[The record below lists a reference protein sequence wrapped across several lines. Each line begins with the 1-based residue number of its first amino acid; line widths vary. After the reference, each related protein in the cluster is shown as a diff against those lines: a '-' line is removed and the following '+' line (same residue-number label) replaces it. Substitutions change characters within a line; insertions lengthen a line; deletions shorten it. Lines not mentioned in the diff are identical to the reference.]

1 MIIAEIEKNA
11 IERIQITINEY
22 KGHKFVDCRVY
33 YEDDQG
39 EWKPTKKGIALNSE
53 IIDEVVSALKK
64 AKPHLVGK

>member
-39 EWKPTKKGIALNSE
+39 EWKPTKKGIALTGE
-53 IIDEVVSALKK
+53 TIDEVVSALKK
-64 AKPHLVGK
+64 AKPHIVGK